1 MRPLD
6 EGLRCGGRSGDPPSC
21 SPQDRPRT
29 SVPCAH
35 STHLEWP
42 ARFLRPT
49 PPVHSCLGAH
59 FRSHPGCCHGEP
71 APGAQERLS
80 QTSPRS
86 VIWSHLP
93 ISQLRSPSPAQR
105 SLLSR
110 QPHSRWQVHHCPGGR
125 AGAAVPGDGET
136 GKREAARSDTSNL
149 YMKSSRDAA
158 MPSLGQKKQKS
169 PLSAYGIPQDWLLAD
184 SMLCRVI

>member
-1 MRPLD
+1 MKGYGVVGGVGIHHLAAPKTGPVRPFPVLVQPIWS
-6 EGLRCGGRSGDPPSC
+6 GLPVS
-21 SPQDRPRT
+21 
-29 SVPCAH
+29 SVPP
-35 STHLEWP
+35 P
-42 ARFLRPT
+42 A
-49 PPVHSCLGAH
+49 PVHSCLGAR
-59 FRSHPGCCHGEP
+59 FTSLPGCCHGEP

-86 VIWSHLP
+86 VSWSHLP

-110 QPHSRWQVHHCPGGR
+110 QPHSRWQVHHRPGGR

-136 GKREAARSDTSNL
+136 GKRQAARSDTSNS

-158 MPSLGQKKQKS
+158 TPSLGQKKQKS
-169 PLSAYGIPQDWLLAD
+169 PLSAYAIPQDWLPAD